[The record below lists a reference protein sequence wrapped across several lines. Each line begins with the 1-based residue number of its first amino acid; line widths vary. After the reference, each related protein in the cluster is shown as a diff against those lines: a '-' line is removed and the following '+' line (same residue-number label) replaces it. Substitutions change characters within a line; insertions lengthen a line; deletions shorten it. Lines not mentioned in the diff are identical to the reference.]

1 MRKTKNNQA
10 QSVHEH
16 VVPDVVV
23 AQEQT
28 ERKQR
33 HILAK
38 LLCLIAATC
47 VWMYVMNLESI
58 NYERTFTQIPVVIDG
73 VAQLNADSNM
83 SVISGY
89 DNAVDVIISG
99 KKSDVQNLSPED
111 IRVSVDVST
120 MTEAGKFSVPVQV
133 QTPEGF
139 AVINAEQL
147 NAELYVDVN
156 TERQIPVRITNMDY
170 IVSSSYTLGAPV
182 LSHETVTVKGPAQVL
197 DLIECAALEFDLGT
211 VTTSTTMVG
220 SPKLEDADGVRVS
233 NPYVRCDINE
243 ITVEIPVTMTKEIP
257 LVASY
262 KVPELKNGWKAEIR
276 PATVTVV
283 GDPML
288 MTNLEEIVVYEIPVG
303 VVEGEYVVGG
313 GVISLPKGVTAVNAP
328 VSITV
333 IIRRTLG

>member
-1 MRKTKNNQA
+1 MIKKKTNQA
-10 QSVHEH
+10 QPVHEH
-16 VVPDVVV
+16 AVPDVVV
-23 AQEQT
+23 AKEQT

-38 LLCLIAATC
+38 FLCLIAAIC

-58 NYERTFTQIPVVIDG
+58 NYERTFTQVPVVIDG
-73 VAQLNADSNM
+73 VAQLNANSNM

-89 DNAVDVIISG
+89 DNAVDVVISG
-99 KKSDVQNLSPED
+99 KKSDVQNLTAEE
-111 IRVSVDVST
+111 IRVSVDIST
-120 MTEAGKFSVPVQV
+120 MTQAGKFSVPVEVQV
-133 QTPEGF
+133 PAGF
-139 AVINAEQL
+139 AVINADLL

-156 TERQIPVRITNMDY
+156 TERQVPVRITNLDY
-170 IVSSSYTLGAPV
+170 IVSSSYTMGTPI

-211 VTTSTTMVG
+211 VTTSTIMVG
-220 SPKLEDADGVRVS
+220 TPRLEDVDGVRVS
-233 NPYVRCDINE
+233 NPYVRCDVNE
-243 ITVEIPVTMTKEIP
+243 VTVEIPVTMTKEIP

-288 MTNLEEIVVYEIPVG
+288 MTNLNEIVVYEIPVG

-313 GVISLPKGVTAVNAP
+313 GVIDLPMGVSAVNAP
-328 VSITV
+328 TSIVV
-333 IIRRTLG
+333 IVRRVLG

>member
-1 MRKTKNNQA
+1 
-10 QSVHEH
+10 
-16 VVPDVVV
+16 
-23 AQEQT
+23 
-28 ERKQR
+28 
-33 HILAK
+33 
-38 LLCLIAATC
+38 
-47 VWMYVMNLESI
+47 
-58 NYERTFTQIPVVIDG
+58 VIDG
-73 VAQLNADSNM
+73 VAQLNANSNM

-89 DNAVDVIISG
+89 DNAVDVVISG
-99 KKSDVQNLSPED
+99 KKSDVQNLTAEE

-120 MTEAGKFSVPVQV
+120 MTQAGKFSVPVEVQV
-133 QTPEGF
+133 PAGF
-139 AVINAEQL
+139 AVINADLL

-156 TERQIPVRITNMDY
+156 TERQVPVRITNLDY
-170 IVSSSYTLGAPV
+170 IVSSSYTMGTPI

-220 SPKLEDADGVRVS
+220 TPRLEDVDGVRVS
-233 NPYVRCDINE
+233 NPYVRCDVNE
-243 ITVEIPVTMTKEIP
+243 VTVEIPVTMTKEIP

-288 MTNLEEIVVYEIPVG
+288 MTNLNEIVVYEIPVG

-313 GVISLPKGVTAVNAP
+313 GVIDLPMGVSAVNAP
-328 VSITV
+328 TSIVV
-333 IIRRTLG
+333 IVRRVLG